1 MKPSKIALL
10 SLVGIVVAGIV
21 AAVLAARITLFG
33 GGPVRVQTD
42 AEAGEVTSVSREL
55 SGFSE
60 IEIEGNWDVTITQG
74 DGWQVELSAADND
87 LDAMEVVVGGE
98 RLSLASAD
106 PRSFFGGPTGRF
118 SADIVMPALAELDAA
133 GASQVRLTGF
143 NGERLTIDVAGATR
157 IIGNDGRYDELD
169 LSLAG
174 AGDVALEGFVF
185 TDADVNLAGASS
197 LRLTMDGGELTGAV
211 AGASAIRYFGTVSRQ
226 AVDVAGF
233 SIVEPAEL

>member
-10 SLVGIVVAGIV
+10 SLIGIVVAGIV
-21 AAVLAARITLFG
+21 AAVVAARLTLVG
-33 GGPVRVQTD
+33 GGPVRVQID
-42 AEAGEVTSVSREL
+42 AEAGEATSVSREL

-60 IEIEGNWDVTITQG
+60 IEIEGTWDVSITQG
-74 DGWQVELSAADND
+74 DDWQVVLTSADND
-87 LDAMEVVVGGE
+87 LDAMEVSVRGE
-98 RLSLASAD
+98 RLSLAGAD
-106 PRSFFGGPTGRF
+106 PRSFFGGPTGGF
-118 SADIVMPALAELDAA
+118 SAAIVMPTLSELDAA

-143 NGERLTIDVAGATR
+143 DGERLSIDVAGATR
-157 IIGNDGRYDELD
+157 IIGNDGRYDELA

-185 TDADVNLAGASS
+185 TDARVNLAGASS